1 VRRVVVVGDCRPE
14 PLGRLAGLGLVVMV
28 LEFAWLPPEINSARI
43 FAGAGS
49 GPLHMAAT
57 AWEGL
62 AQDLQASASSFD
74 SVVVGLTAGP
84 WAGPASASMAAAAAP
99 YVGWLTAAA
108 GQATSA
114 GVQARAAATA
124 FEVAQAATV
133 HPAAVTANRTTLA
146 TLIAT
151 NFFGLNAPA
160 IAATEFQY
168 VEMWAA
174 DVGAMLGYHA
184 GATSVASTMA
194 QFSLPPMSMAGLVG
208 WVSQLAPQV
217 MAEVTQL
224 GTQATAMLSPV
235 LSAVTAAAPGVMSA
249 LSTVE
254 SAASGLQ
261 PLTSVAQIGMY
272 PASMAISPLMSLV
285 QMASQSNTAGMAAA
299 NAAALAADPAKFVG
313 SAVPDM
319 KPLGGAGGLGAG
331 MGADLGKARLV
342 GAMSVPPTWQGSMPS
357 RMISSA
363 MSGLGGMPNA
373 AEMAAAGPGGSGMG
387 MMPMPMG
394 GMGAGGG
401 MPGGMMGRGGASP
414 HVVQNRPSVIPRT
427 GV

>member
-1 VRRVVVVGDCRPE
+1 
-14 PLGRLAGLGLVVMV
+14 MV
-28 LEFAWLPPEINSARI
+28 LEFAWLPPEINSTRI

-151 NFFGLNAPA
+151 NFLGLNAPA

-235 LSAVTAAAPGVMSA
+235 LSPLLSAATGTAGTGAMGI
-249 LSTVE
+249 LSTLE

-313 SAVPDM
+313 SAIPDM

-331 MGADLGKARLV
+331 MAADLGKARLV

-363 MSGLGGMPNA
+363 MSGLGGMSNA
-373 AEMAAAGPGGSGMG
+373 AEMAAAGPAGGGGMG
-387 MMPMPMG
+387 MMPMPMGG